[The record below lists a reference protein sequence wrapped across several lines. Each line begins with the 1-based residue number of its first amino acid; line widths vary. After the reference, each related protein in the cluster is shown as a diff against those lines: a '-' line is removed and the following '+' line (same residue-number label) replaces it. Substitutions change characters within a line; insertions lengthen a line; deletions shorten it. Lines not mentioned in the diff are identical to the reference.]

1 LTDMRPTDGRLSLQF
16 EYDARAARTQ
26 LNLLEQRQPLKV
38 VRAFHLRDGAALV
51 HMHNLSGGVLAGDR
65 LSVELDVGPGARA
78 QVTSTG
84 ATRLYRSRSQA
95 APAEISTHVRAHE
108 DALLEYLPD
117 PLIPFA
123 GSHYWQRTIVNL
135 EHGAGLF
142 CWDTVAP
149 GREARGEVFSYH
161 NLHLSFELRVDG
173 IPAGIERGDLDPI
186 ARPLQSPARLGPYRY
201 FSTFYV
207 CRAGASETALRAL
220 EKELA
225 AVAGHLSSPVIIWG
239 LGRLPAHGLVVRALS
254 RNGRDIAEGLVI
266 FWRVAKQALYG
277 EVAEIPRKIY

>member
-1 LTDMRPTDGRLSLQF
+1 MRPTDGRLSLQF
-16 EYDARAARTQ
+16 EYDARAERTH
-26 LNLLEQRQPLKV
+26 LNLLEQRQPLKI
-38 VRAFHLRDGAALV
+38 VRAFHLPGGSALV
-51 HMHNLSGGVLAGDR
+51 HLHNLSGGVLAGDR

-84 ATRLYRSRSQA
+84 ATRLYRSRAQA
-95 APAEISTHVRAHE
+95 APAEFATHVCAHE
-108 DALLEYLPD
+108 GALLEYLPD

-123 GSHYWQRTIVNL
+123 GSRYRQHTVVNL

-142 CWDTVAP
+142 WWDSVAP

-161 NLHLSFELRVDG
+161 NLYLSFELRVCG
-173 IPAGIERGDLDPI
+173 IPVAIERGDLDPV
-186 ARPLQSPARLGPYRY
+186 ARPLQSAARLGPYRY

-207 CRAGASETALRAL
+207 CRAGASETVLRAL
-220 EKELA
+220 EKQLA
-225 AVAGHLSSPVIIWG
+225 DVAGQLSSPVIIWG

-254 RNGRDIAEGLVI
+254 RNGRDIAEGLVT

-277 EVAEIPRKIY
+277 EVAVIPRKIY